1 MLWCASCQIE
11 APVGK
16 KFCRICGGALQEKPL
31 PTQPAALTS
40 QECPTCHSA
49 IAPEAKFCKHCG
61 KKLTPRAAEAAA
73 APAPPPAAAPV
84 MQGASSAAES
94 PKPRPTP
101 LTGVP
106 RPRPGGSRGLAIAA
120 GVTAAV
126 ILVAGLAWYF
136 RGWSRQA
143 QAPEASPGAAFEA
156 SIGSATAAQPDIPVF
171 AEPRQDSSVIAALA
185 GGQAVDLLHVPDQ
198 PSAEGVPWVRIRSN
212 QQIGFVDA
220 RRLTNLVGLTDVV
233 QHQILRLQLHPE
245 ESDPAALEQ
254 DIGLLE
260 DFLRRFPASPFA
272 VWVKL
277 ALADRTLAIARRAA
291 EESSGDYQRALE
303 QSRAAVNI
311 YGEVSQTADGA
322 DRERAERGRQAAL
335 QLASLCDA
343 KLNPTVA
350 VRLEADQQTIQRG
363 RSVTL
368 SWSAENAVRV
378 VLEPGIGTVEPR
390 GSRTLRPEQSTAY
403 RLVAY
408 GKRGQADATVQVTV
422 VAPPPTVTL
431 SANPTRVQRGQPVT
445 LTWTSENA
453 TELSLSPEG
462 GRVGPFGSV
471 QVHPARSGA
480 YQIIAR
486 GEGGEAQAQAQVLV
500 EEPPRV
506 VALTIPA
513 GTQFAVRL
521 VDALNSRTTR
531 AGQVFRATLDQP
543 ISVDGQEVLPRH
555 SEVRGRVVSASRSGR
570 VSGVAQMSLVLFEVS
585 AAGQTYTIYTD
596 PLPLS
601 ARSDRGRDAA
611 KIGAGAAV
619 GAIIGAI
626 AGGGKGAA
634 TGAVAGA
641 GAGTGAAVATR
652 GREIE
657 IQPETLLNF
666 RLGQNFTIRM
676 PR

>member
-1 MLWCASCQIE
+1 
-11 APVGK
+11 
-16 KFCRICGGALQEKPL
+16 
-31 PTQPAALTS
+31 
-40 QECPTCHSA
+40 
-49 IAPEAKFCKHCG
+49 
-61 KKLTPRAAEAAA
+61 
-73 APAPPPAAAPV
+73 
-84 MQGASSAAES
+84 
-94 PKPRPTP
+94 
-101 LTGVP
+101 
-106 RPRPGGSRGLAIAA
+106 
-120 GVTAAV
+120 VTAAV

-143 QAPEASPGAAFEA
+143 QAPEASPGAALEA

-445 LTWTSENA
+445 LTWSSENA

-462 GRVGPFGSV
+462 GRVGPFGSI
-471 QVHPARSGA
+471 QVYPSRSGV

-486 GEGGEAQAQAQVLV
+486 GEGGETQAQAHVAV
-500 EEPPRV
+500 DEPPRV
-506 VALTIPA
+506 VVIPA
-513 GTQFAVRL
+513 GTQLAVRL
-521 VDALNSRTTR
+521 VDPLNSRTSQP
-531 AGQVFRATLDQP
+531 GQVFRATLDQP
-543 ISVDGQEVLPRH
+543 ISVEGQQALPKH

-585 AAGQTYTIYTD
+585 VAGQTYTIYTD

-601 ARSDRGRDAA
+601 APSERGRDAA
-611 KIGAGAAV
+611 KIGAGAAL

-634 TGAVAGA
+634 TGAAAGA
-641 GAGTGAAVATR
+641 GAGTGVAVATR
-652 GREIE
+652 GKEIE
-657 IQPETLLNF
+657 LRPETVLQF
-666 RLGQNFTIRM
+666 RLGQNVTVRM
-676 PR
+676 TR